1 MLPKI
6 DVPVYSVK
14 LLSNG
19 KTIKFRPFTVK
30 EEKLFLMALES
41 NDAETTIN
49 TIKQVIN
56 NCILDDVNVSTL
68 AMFDIEYIFLH
79 LRAKSIGE
87 EIQLKYKCN
96 NDVIVEDETKKC
108 GNLVEFSFNILDVK
122 PTKFDNH
129 NNKIEITDKLGIVM
143 KYPNFELIEK
153 YKDDETVDSLVLM
166 IIGCIDYIY
175 DAEAIYYAK
184 DSTEKELIEFVDSL
198 QTKELEKIKLFFDT
212 APKLQKKL
220 NFKCNKCNHEE
231 EIDLEGIQSFFG

>member
-6 DVPVYSVK
+6 DVPIYDLK
-14 LLSNG
+14 LISNG
-19 KTIKFRPFTVK
+19 EKIRYRPFTVK

-41 NDAETTIN
+41 NDITTTIN

-56 NCILDDVNVSTL
+56 NCVLDDIVVSDL
-68 AMFDIEYIFLH
+68 PIFDIEYIFLH

-87 EIQLKYKCN
+87 NIELKYKCN
-96 NDVIVEDETKKC
+96 NDILVEEETKKC
-108 GNLVEFSFNILDVK
+108 GNLVEFSFNVLEIT

-153 YKDDETVDSLVLM
+153 YKDDDTVESLVSM

-175 DAEAIYYAK
+175 DADEIYYTK
-184 DSTEKELIEFVDSL
+184 DSSEKDIIDFVDSL
-198 QTKELEKIKLFFDT
+198 QTKDLEKIKLFFDT
-212 APKLQKKL
+212 APKLSKKL

-231 EIDLEGIQSFFG
+231 EIDLEGIQNFFG